1 MPAAIFRLRRIA
13 QFAKDNSYP
22 NCYAGSPKAEFSD
35 QSAIRQLFIC
45 FMSSAESLER
55 LEVALTPQE
64 RFEEYLQSRGQRQTK
79 PRKFLVET
87 IFAQHAHFDA
97 DELIEKLPRK
107 GEPDYVSSA
116 TVYRSLREFVD
127 AGLLNSFQLDGRTV
141 YELDYGYP
149 QHDHLYCTR
158 CRKLI
163 EFRSE
168 SLVETRDAAAA
179 EHGFRVTGHRL
190 IVQGVCRECAG
201 SRRKKR
207 KQDLV

>member
-1 MPAAIFRLRRIA
+1 M
-13 QFAKDNSYP
+13 N
-22 NCYAGSPKAEFSD
+22 
-35 QSAIRQLFIC
+35 
-45 FMSSAESLER
+45 ESLPQGALAGTPTPPPESLPR
-55 LEVALTPQE
+55 VEVALSPQE
-64 RFEEYLQSRGQRQTK
+64 RFEEYLQSKGQRQTK
-79 PRKFLVET
+79 SRKFLVET

-97 DELIEKLPRK
+97 DELIDKLPRK
-107 GEPDYVSSA
+107 GQADYVSSA

-127 AGLLNSFQLDGRTV
+127 AGLLNCFQLDGRTV

-168 SLVETRDAAAA
+168 DLIQIRDAVAA
-179 EHGFRVTGHRL
+179 EHGFRVQGHGL
-190 IVQGVCRECAG
+190 IVQGVCKECSR

>member
-1 MPAAIFRLRRIA
+1 
-13 QFAKDNSYP
+13 
-22 NCYAGSPKAEFSD
+22 
-35 QSAIRQLFIC
+35 
-45 FMSSAESLER
+45 MSRAESLER
-55 LEVALTPQE
+55 LDVALTPQQ

-87 IFAQHAHFDA
+87 IFSQHAHFDA
-97 DELIEKLPRK
+97 DELIEKLPRR
-107 GEPDYVSSA
+107 GNSDYVSPA

-149 QHDHLYCTR
+149 EHDHLYCTR

-168 SLVETRDAAAA
+168 PLIEIRDNVAAH
-179 EHGFRVTGHRL
+179 HGFRVTGHRL
-190 IVQGVCRECAG
+190 IVHGICRDCAG
-201 SRRKKR
+201 SRRTKR